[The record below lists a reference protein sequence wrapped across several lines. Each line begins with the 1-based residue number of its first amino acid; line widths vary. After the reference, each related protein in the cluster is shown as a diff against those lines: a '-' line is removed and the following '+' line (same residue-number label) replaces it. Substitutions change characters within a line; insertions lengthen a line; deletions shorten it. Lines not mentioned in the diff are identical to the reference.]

1 MARINGLRQM
11 ALDIFYEAL
20 RSADP
25 MEAVHRYLRVKGIM
39 LQVKEIDYFLE
50 QFQRIWVI
58 GAGKASARMARAV
71 EESLQERIYDGLVI
85 VKYGYGERL
94 KKIQLREAGHP
105 IPDTAGLKATQ
116 ELLEFTKKMNE
127 DDLVINLIS
136 GGGSSL
142 LVAPEPKISLE
153 DKKITTEL
161 MLRAGMR
168 IDEINTVRKHLSR
181 VKGGKLVRWIYPAT
195 IISLILSDVI
205 GDSLDVIA
213 SGPTAPDPT
222 TFEQAKA
229 VLVKY
234 ELWEQVPSSVRELIE
249 LGIKGEWEETPK
261 PGDIVFKRVQNL
273 VIGSN
278 YLSLKSACMF
288 AKKLGFN
295 TIILSSSMQGD
306 VSELAKFYGSIFR
319 EVIKSGNPIPA
330 PACII
335 AGGEPTAKVKGSGKG
350 GRSQELALWVAK
362 EIDGLEG
369 ALFLSAGTDGT
380 DGNTNAAGAFAD
392 WTTISRAKTQGMEAD
407 EYLEENDSYNFF
419 YPLGDLIITGPTAT
433 NVMDIH
439 ILLVG

>member
-1 MARINGLRQM
+1 M
-11 ALDIFYEAL
+11 Y
-20 RSADP
+20 
-25 MEAVHRYLRVKGIM
+25 
-39 LQVKEIDYFLE
+39 
-50 QFQRIWVI
+50 
-58 GAGKASARMARAV
+58 
-71 EESLQERIYDGLVI
+71 
-85 VKYGYGERL
+85 
-94 KKIQLREAGHP
+94 
-105 IPDTAGLKATQ
+105 
-116 ELLEFTKKMNE
+116 
-127 DDLVINLIS
+127 
-136 GGGSSL
+136 
-142 LVAPEPKISLE
+142 
-153 DKKITTEL
+153 
-161 MLRAGMR
+161 
-168 IDEINTVRKHLSR
+168 
-181 VKGGKLVRWIYPAT
+181 
-195 IISLILSDVI
+195 
-205 GDSLDVIA
+205 
-213 SGPTAPDPT
+213 
-222 TFEQAKA
+222 
-229 VLVKY
+229 
-234 ELWEQVPSSVRELIE
+234 
-249 LGIKGEWEETPK
+249 
-261 PGDIVFKRVQNL
+261 
-273 VIGSN
+273 
-278 YLSLKSACMF
+278 

-295 TIILSSSMQGD
+295 TLILSSSVQGD